1 MGAQDPMCYSFGMRS
16 VEAKYEQ
23 GTLKLSQPLPLTPG
37 ERVRVI
43 VVRQPDPK
51 RWDLAK
57 LRGTDTSEDLAL
69 AEAGLADWDR
79 AIDSD
84 GEGSD

>member
-1 MGAQDPMCYSFGMRS
+1 MRS
-16 VEAKYEQ
+16 VEARYEQ
-23 GTLKLSQPLPLTPG
+23 GTLKLTQPLPLTPG

-57 LRGTDTSEDLAL
+57 LRRVDATEDLAL
-69 AEAGLADWDR
+69 AEAGLSDWDE
-79 AIDSD
+79 ALDSAQ
-84 GEGSD
+84 GGAG

>member
-1 MGAQDPMCYSFGMRS
+1 MATLAPVCYNARMRS

-23 GTLKLSQPLPLTPG
+23 GTLKLAQPLPLTPG

-43 VVRQPDPK
+43 VVRQPDPR
-51 RWDLAK
+51 RWDFAK
-57 LRGTDTSEDLAL
+57 LRGVDASEDLAL
-69 AEAGLADWDR
+69 AGAGLSDWDH

-84 GEGSD
+84 GEGSG

>member
-1 MGAQDPMCYSFGMRS
+1 MCYSSCMRS

-51 RWDLAK
+51 RWDLAR
-57 LRGTDTSEDLAL
+57 LRGTDPSEDLAL
-69 AEAGLADWDR
+69 AGSGLADWEH

-84 GEGSD
+84 GEG